1 MTKPR
6 TPPSG
11 ALLWLLVALPI
22 VLQLAITSLGIALV
36 DAFAELPAQMAFYSL
51 PQAAVVLGAYVVFGG
66 ATLLVARRIGP
77 LREILAVR
85 RTPLGPALGLAAL
98 GLVAGLAIAAL
109 LEPIFH
115 GAESQNLDPG
125 PFPATTTA
133 AVAAVCSAVSVVI
146 GASVTEELYFR
157 GLLYGRLDVRFARA
171 AAVVGSAGAFG
182 LLHFQPDA
190 FPTLFA
196 LGLILGLL
204 RMRTGSIWPSVGLHA
219 ANNGL
224 AFAYLLAS

>member
-1 MTKPR
+1 MSAPR
-6 TPPSG
+6 TPPAG
-11 ALLWLLVALPI
+11 LLLWLLVALPI
-22 VLQLAITSLGIALV
+22 VLQLAITTLGIAVVGSLV
-36 DAFAELPAQMAFYSL
+36 ELPERMAFYSL
-51 PQAAVVLGAYVVFGG
+51 PQAAVVLGAYVVFGA

-77 LREILAVR
+77 VREVLALR
-85 RTPLGPALGLAAL
+85 RTPLLPGIGLAAL

-125 PFPATTTA
+125 PFPGTAAA
-133 AVAAVCSAVSVVI
+133 AVAAACSALSVVI

-157 GLLYGRLDVRFARA
+157 GLLYGRLDLRFARA
-171 AAVVGSAGAFG
+171 AAVIGSAGAFG
-182 LLHFQPDA
+182 LAHFQPDA

-204 RMRTGSIWPSVGLHA
+204 RMRTASIWPSVGLHA

>member
-1 MTKPR
+1 VSEPR
-6 TPPSG
+6 TPPAG
-11 ALLWLLVALPI
+11 VLLWLLVALPI
-22 VLQLAITSLGIALV
+22 VMQLAITTLGIALV
-36 DAFAELPAQMAFYSL
+36 GALVELPERMAFYSL
-51 PQAAVVLGAYVVFGG
+51 PQAAVVLGAHVVFGA

-77 LREILAVR
+77 VREMLAIR
-85 RTPLGPALGLAAL
+85 RTPLGPGIGLAVLGLAVGL
-98 GLVAGLAIAAL
+98 GSAAL

-125 PFPATTTA
+125 PFPGTTA
-133 AVAAVCSAVSVVI
+133 TAIAAVCSAISVVL

-157 GLLYGRLDVRFARA
+157 GLLYGRLDLRFARA
-171 AAVVGSAGAFG
+171 AAVIGSAGAFG
-182 LLHFQPDA
+182 LAHFQPDA

-204 RMRTGSIWPSVGLHA
+204 RMRTGSVWPAVGLHA

-224 AFAYLLAS
+224 AFVYLLAS

>member
-1 MTKPR
+1 MSAPR
-6 TPPSG
+6 TPPTG
-11 ALLWLLVALPI
+11 TLLWLLVALPI
-22 VLQLAITSLGIALV
+22 VLQLAITTIGIAVVGSL
-36 DAFAELPAQMAFYSL
+36 AELPERMAFYSL
-51 PQAAVVLGAYVVFGG
+51 PQAAVVLGAYVAFG
-66 ATLLVARRIGP
+66 AVTLLVARRIGP
-77 LREILAVR
+77 VKEVLAIR
-85 RTPLGPALGLAAL
+85 RTPLLPGLGLAAL

-125 PFPATTTA
+125 PFPGTA
-133 AVAAVCSAVSVVI
+133 AAAIAAVFSAISVVI

-157 GLLYGRLDVRFARA
+157 GLLYGRLELRFARA

-182 LLHFQPDA
+182 LAHFQPDA

-204 RMRTGSIWPSVGLHA
+204 RMRTGSIWPAVGLHA

>member
-1 MTKPR
+1 MSEPR
-6 TPPSG
+6 TPPGG

-22 VLQLAITSLGIALV
+22 VLQLAITTLGIALV
-36 DAFAELPAQMAFYSL
+36 GAVAELPERMAFYSL
-51 PQAAVVLGAYVVFGG
+51 PQAAVVLGAYVAFGA

-77 LREILAVR
+77 LREVLAVR
-85 RTPLGPALGLAAL
+85 RTPLGSAIGLAVL

-125 PFPATTTA
+125 PFPGTTAA
-133 AVAAVCSAVSVVI
+133 AVAAACSAVSVVI

-157 GLLYGRLDVRFARA
+157 GLLYGRLDARFARA
-171 AAVVGSAGAFG
+171 AAVIGSAGAFG
-182 LLHFQPDA
+182 LAHFQPDA

-204 RMRTGSIWPSVGLHA
+204 RMRTGSIWPAVGLHA
-219 ANNGL
+219 ANNGI

>member
-1 MTKPR
+1 VSEARQPLR
-6 TPPSG
+6 GPV
-11 ALLWLLVALPI
+11 LWALVALPI
-22 VLQLAITSLGIALV
+22 VLQLAVTTLGIALV
-36 DAFAELPAQMAFYSL
+36 GSLVDVPRRMVFFNL
-51 PQAAVVLGAYVVFGG
+51 PQQAVVVTAYIAFGA
-66 ATLLVARRIGP
+66 ATLLVARRLGSV
-77 LREILAVR
+77 REILAMR
-85 RTPLGPALGLAAL
+85 RTPLRPAIALTVLGLL
-98 GLVAGLAIAAL
+98 AGLAISAL

-125 PFPATTTA
+125 PFPGTA
-133 AVAAVCSAVSVVI
+133 AALVAAALATLSVVV

-157 GLLYGRLDVRFARA
+157 GLLQGQLAIRFARA

-182 LLHFQPDA
+182 LVHFQPDA

-204 RMRTGSIWPSVGLHA
+204 RLRTGSIWPPIALHA

-224 AFAYLLAS
+224 AFAYLLAT

>member
-1 MTKPR
+1 MSEPR
-6 TPPSG
+6 TSPGG

-22 VLQLAITSLGIALV
+22 VLQLAITTLGIALV
-36 DAFAELPAQMAFYSL
+36 GAVAELPERMAFYSL
-51 PQAAVVLGAYVVFGG
+51 PQAAVVLGAYVVFGA

-77 LREILAVR
+77 VREVLAIR
-85 RTPLGPALGLAAL
+85 RTPLGPAFGLAVL

-125 PFPATTTA
+125 PFPGTTAA
-133 AVAAVCSAVSVVI
+133 AVAAACSAVSVVI

-157 GLLYGRLDVRFARA
+157 GLLYGRLDARFARA
-171 AAVVGSAGAFG
+171 AAVIGSAGAFG
-182 LLHFQPDA
+182 LAHFQPDA

-204 RMRTGSIWPSVGLHA
+204 RMRTGSIWPAVGLHA
-219 ANNGL
+219 ANNGI

>member
-1 MTKPR
+1 MSAPR
-6 TPPSG
+6 TPPTG
-11 ALLWLLVALPI
+11 TLLWLLVALPI
-22 VLQLAITSLGIALV
+22 VLQLAITTIGIAVVGSLV
-36 DAFAELPAQMAFYSL
+36 ELPERMAFYSL
-51 PQAAVVLGAYVVFGG
+51 PQAAVVLGAYVVFGA

-77 LREILAVR
+77 VREVVAVR
-85 RTPLGPALGLAAL
+85 RTPLGPAIGLAAL

-125 PFPATTTA
+125 PFPGTA
-133 AVAAVCSAVSVVI
+133 AAAIAAVFSAISVVI

-157 GLLYGRLDVRFARA
+157 GLLYGRLELRFARA

-182 LLHFQPDA
+182 LAHFQPDA

-204 RMRTGSIWPSVGLHA
+204 RMRTGSIWPAVGLHA

>member
-1 MTKPR
+1 VSEPR

-22 VLQLAITSLGIALV
+22 VLQLAITTLGIAV
-36 DAFAELPAQMAFYSL
+36 FGAFAELPERMAFYSL
-51 PQAAVVLGAYVVFGG
+51 PQAAVVLGAYVVFGA

-77 LREILAVR
+77 VREVLAVR
-85 RTPLGPALGLAAL
+85 RTPVGPAIGLAAL

-125 PFPATTTA
+125 PFPGTTAA
-133 AVAAVCSAVSVVI
+133 AVAAVCSAISVVI

-157 GLLYGRLDVRFARA
+157 GLLYGRLDARFARA
-171 AAVVGSAGAFG
+171 AAVIGSAGAFG
-182 LLHFQPDA
+182 LAHFQPDA
-190 FPTLFA
+190 FPTLLA

-204 RMRTGSIWPSVGLHA
+204 RMRTGSIWPAVGLHA
-219 ANNGL
+219 ANNGI

>member
-1 MTKPR
+1 MSAPR
-6 TPPSG
+6 TPPQG
-11 ALLWLLVALPI
+11 ALLWFLVALPI
-22 VLQLAITSLGIALV
+22 VLQLAITALGIAVVGALI
-36 DAFAELPAQMAFYSL
+36 DLPERMAFYSL
-51 PQAAVVLGAYVVFGG
+51 PQAAVVLGAYVVFGA

-77 LREILAVR
+77 VREVLAVR
-85 RTPLGPALGLAAL
+85 RTPLLPGLGLAAL
-98 GLVAGLAIAAL
+98 GLVAGLAIAAI

-125 PFPATTTA
+125 PFPGTTAA
-133 AVAAVCSAVSVVI
+133 AVAAVLSAISVVI

-157 GLLYGRLDVRFARA
+157 GLLYGRLDLRFARA

-182 LLHFQPDA
+182 LAHFQPDA

-204 RMRTGSIWPSVGLHA
+204 RMRTGSIWPAVGLHA
-219 ANNGL
+219 ANNGI